1 MAKTKKT
8 LDDASLRA
16 MANLAT
22 ASSDLS
28 KLQENFGWN
37 IGETANQEAEQQP
50 EKPAADITTQAEQS
64 AQLPEELTQDEP
76 ANFVTETPNKA
87 VKEPA
92 SAATTKKVDK
102 YTNTYLQPIKGFE
115 RPTKV
120 AYISKRAH
128 SYIALLQRYAD
139 LTGSKVSMQEIME
152 NIFREHITD
161 HKTEIESIRTTVQQ
175 KEAELH
181 E

>member
-1 MAKTKKT
+1 MAKTKKA
-8 LDDASLRA
+8 LDEVSLRA

-28 KLQENFGWN
+28 KLQENYGWN
-37 IGETANQEAEQQP
+37 AVDTTPADKQPDQPVTTDKVEQALQELVVTTPTELEPIVEEQVG
-50 EKPAADITTQAEQS
+50 TQA
-64 AQLPEELTQDEP
+64 
-76 ANFVTETPNKA
+76 KGG
-87 VKEPA
+87 KEPA
-92 SAATTKKVDK
+92 QAASGKKVDR
-102 YTNTYLQPIKGFE
+102 YTNTFLQSIKGFE

-120 AYISKRAH
+120 AYISKRSH

-152 NIFREHITD
+152 NMFRQHIAEH
-161 HKTEIESIRTTVQQ
+161 KVEIESIRTTVQQ